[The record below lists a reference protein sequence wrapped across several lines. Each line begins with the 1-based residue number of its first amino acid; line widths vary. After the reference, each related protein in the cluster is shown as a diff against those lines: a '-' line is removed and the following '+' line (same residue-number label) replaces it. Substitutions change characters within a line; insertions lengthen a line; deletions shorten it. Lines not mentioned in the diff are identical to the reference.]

1 MAESFA
7 ELLKTLVAPIAILIT
22 WWLTKRTQ
30 DQQKHRETIA
40 AWHQLLIE
48 IMQCQ
53 ERMRGI
59 AISEVKAP
67 LYRLPTD
74 AYKLQFP
81 TLMIVSNMDP
91 EKIDT
96 FQRYYQ
102 FVDQLNQGL
111 DLAAAAAQTHDDN
124 ALKKHFDR
132 NRTKAKQLVDEEG
145 TQGSLYDRARAAVF
159 AQLERLGDKRY
170 VEWIKKKQRV
180 GEKIEEPDEG
190 ATKRQPTS

>member
-7 ELLKTLVAPIAILIT
+7 ELLKTLVAPIAIFIT

-53 ERMRGI
+53 ERTRSI

-74 AYKLQFP
+74 AYRLQFP
-81 TLMIVSNMDP
+81 RLMIASNMDP
-91 EKIDT
+91 EEIDA
-96 FQRYYQ
+96 FQCGAHRRR
-102 FVDQLNQGL
+102 VRMCGMRL
-111 DLAAAAAQTHDDN
+111 DNFTNVAAPITCEEIERSTYVSCGAP
-124 ALKKHFDR
+124 FG
-132 NRTKAKQLVDEEG
+132 RTVKPNL
-145 TQGSLYDRARAAVF
+145 
-159 AQLERLGDKRY
+159 
-170 VEWIKKKQRV
+170 
-180 GEKIEEPDEG
+180 
-190 ATKRQPTS
+190 

>member
-74 AYKLQFP
+74 A
-81 TLMIVSNMDP
+81 
-91 EKIDT
+91 
-96 FQRYYQ
+96 
-102 FVDQLNQGL
+102 
-111 DLAAAAAQTHDDN
+111 
-124 ALKKHFDR
+124 
-132 NRTKAKQLVDEEG
+132 
-145 TQGSLYDRARAAVF
+145 
-159 AQLERLGDKRY
+159 
-170 VEWIKKKQRV
+170 
-180 GEKIEEPDEG
+180 
-190 ATKRQPTS
+190 

>member
-7 ELLKTLVAPIAILIT
+7 ELLKTLVSPIAIFIT

-67 LYRLPTD
+67 LYRFPTD

-81 TLMIVSNMDP
+81 RLMIASNMDP
-91 EKIDT
+91 SEIDT

-111 DLAAAAAQTHDDN
+111 DLAAAAAQTHDDT

-132 NRTKAKQLVDEEG
+132 NRKKAKQLVDEEG
-145 TQGSLYDRARAAVF
+145 PKAVSTIEHAR
-159 AQLERLGDKRY
+159 RSSR
-170 VEWIKKKQRV
+170 
-180 GEKIEEPDEG
+180 
-190 ATKRQPTS
+190 S

>member
-1 MAESFA
+1 M
-7 ELLKTLVAPIAILIT
+7 PN
-22 WWLTKRTQ
+22 
-30 DQQKHRETIA
+30 
-40 AWHQLLIE
+40 
-48 IMQCQ
+48 
-53 ERMRGI
+53 
-59 AISEVKAP
+59 
-67 LYRLPTD
+67 
-74 AYKLQFP
+74 KLQFP